1 MKKRRCIFRLPFPDS
16 LIRSD
21 STVSSCIGYET
32 SKFEIADF
40 FEDGRNGMPDLL
52 AKERLRYRSGND
64 SVRYENQ
71 ENEIRPGQ
79 RRDPFSPDSV
89 SFGFCLTST
98 WPRIEKTNNSE

>member
-1 MKKRRCIFRLPFPDS
+1 MHISFAVSRQP

-71 ENEIRPGQ
+71 ENEIRPEQ

-89 SFGFCLTST
+89 SFGFCLDLDVAAY
-98 WPRIEKTNNSE
+98 

>member
-64 SVRYENQ
+64 SVRYENH
-71 ENEIRPGQ
+71 ENEIRPEQ
-79 RRDPFSPDSV
+79 RRDPFSPDYV